1 MNLAVDGL
9 GATGGVMAELCDGR
23 RLSFGD
29 IGRGLVQVFDLFH
42 HAEHVPVLPHLNKL
56 LIRDAGNG
64 DTGNTDLSACGR
76 DTQAGAVVCGRAGPA
91 HADPVAFS
99 EVVFDLN
106 MSASEGSIDAI
117 VELIEGPGPDVVVLP
132 SCTRTLGAKS
142 WPIASRCPLFQTSS
156 KQRRPRSRSASF
168 MVVPPSANHTPIS
181 DDLAQ
186 DRSGNYPQL
195 VQLAEVHASTMV
207 LAILA
212 MRSWPSLSGVQLVS
226 ALSWVKAEI
235 RMMPCLM

>member
-1 MNLAVDGL
+1 
-9 GATGGVMAELCDGR
+9 MAEVCDGR

-29 IGRGLVQVFDLFH
+29 IGRGLVQVFDLLH

-117 VELIEGPGPDVVVLP
+117 VELIEGPGARCGCAAVVHEDVRCEELANRLPLSLVPDLIEP
-132 SCTRTLGAKS
+132 
-142 WPIASRCPLFQTSS
+142 TS
-156 KQRRPRSRSASF
+156 
-168 MVVPPSANHTPIS
+168 
-181 DDLAQ
+181 
-186 DRSGNYPQL
+186 
-195 VQLAEVHASTMV
+195 AEVAVCFVHGRTSERQSYAD
-207 LAILA
+207 
-212 MRSWPSLSGVQLVS
+212 
-226 ALSWVKAEI
+226 K
-235 RMMPCLM
+235 